1 MQIKSFFVYKLFLPV
16 NISNFSLFFMQ
27 NLDPQQ
33 KEGRG
38 GGGVRYS
45 IEGALELRA
54 R

>member
-16 NISNFSLFFMQ
+16 NISHFTLFFMQ

-33 KEGRG
+33 KEGE
-38 GGGVRYS
+38 GGVRYS
-45 IEGALELRA
+45 TEGALELRA

>member
-33 KEGRG
+33 KEGK